1 MSTFLLR
8 ADKAQ
13 RYLSVARHMAK
24 ELSKDRSTQ
33 VGALFLHPTDFTILA
48 MGYNGLP
55 RGCRDEV
62 PERHQR
68 PLKYDYFEHAERN
81 TIYNACREI
90 FRGASACVDRMP
102 DLSCV
107 RALISVGVSSLFIL
121 GTISK
126 EDHRQALEL
135 LEEAG
140 VSVSSGSLEDH
151 LEGRDLPLPAVLVE
165 LRHHQRLNPDA
176 EAAVIQL
183 SNGRLIHA
191 VRSQTSDSIA
201 PVRQLIY
208 AQARPLLQGSV
219 AVVTLRPCIEC
230 SAALLAVG
238 VREVVCPPVPDTLR
252 ERWDWDLKATL
263 TASGVSLQELDI

>member
-1 MSTFLLR
+1 M
-8 ADKAQ
+8 
-13 RYLSVARHMAK
+13 AR
-24 ELSKDRSTQ
+24 ELSKDTSTQ

-55 RGCRDEV
+55 RGCRDDV

-81 TIYNACREI
+81 TVYNACREI
-90 FRGASACVDRMP
+90 FRGAAAGVDRMP

-107 RALISVGVSSLFIL
+107 RALISVGVSSLYIL
-121 GTISK
+121 GSISK
-126 EDHRQALEL
+126 KDHRQALEL

-140 VSVSSGSLEDH
+140 VSVSAGSLDDH
-151 LEGRDLPLPAVLVE
+151 LEGRSRPLPAVLVE
-165 LRHHQRLNPDA
+165 LRHHQRLNP
-176 EAAVIQL
+176 ESETAVIQL
-183 SNGRLIHA
+183 SNGRLIQA
-191 VRSQTSDSIA
+191 VRSQDQDSIP

-208 AQARPLLQGSV
+208 AQARPMLQGSV
-219 AVVTLRPCIEC
+219 AVVTLRPCKEC

-238 VREVVCPPVPDTLR
+238 VREVVCPPVPETLR

-263 TASGVSLQELDI
+263 NAAGVSLQELPG